1 MKQFRESR
9 AIALAISVWVATPA
23 LAGEAAAPLP
33 LAAKAAEHQIDVTVD
48 GKLFTSYRFA
58 PTLKKPYFWPVI
70 GPKSGKSVT
79 IESMA
84 SHHPHHNSI
93 WIGCDR
99 INGQNF
105 WGPHGRIETG
115 QITST
120 GPKLVQAKG
129 EAVVF
134 TDECTWQK
142 PGGVPVI
149 RDSRRVTIAAPSA
162 DLRLIDFEITLHM
175 LADLSVLKTNHSL
188 FSVRVVPELSV
199 KSGGTLINAEGNKG
213 EKATFGV
220 ASPWCDYYGTRDGVT
235 EGVALFEHPGNRWY
249 PCKWFTRDYGF
260 MSPTPMFWPPDGK
273 AHRFAKDEALTLRY
287 RVIVHAGD
295 VNAANIA
302 GLFKQ
307 YAPNA
312 DLVMVQRAVGA
323 LKTYQF
329 GQSRGPLLKMAD
341 LIRRADGSPELRKT
355 IEECLTALLE
365 TDATFD
371 GKQFACQKLSEI
383 GSDRSVPLLS
393 KLLRDEKLSNTA
405 RFALERIDS
414 PQVDQVF
421 RSALGEFSGDAKIGI
436 INSIA
441 TRRDRRAIPDLAKLA
456 RGKDSPL
463 TSAAI
468 SALGDISGPE
478 AAKALAGLAVPDGLK
493 TLKAD
498 ALVRC
503 ADRMDPAAASAIY
516 RQLVAEGNPT
526 PIRIAALEGIVR
538 TERDRALPT
547 LVGFLESGDPLR
559 QEAAAKF
566 AAGTPGPAATK
577 ALTAHL
583 PSLPPRAKVVL
594 LTTLRTRG
602 DRTAASAVAECAKDD
617 HEGVRAAAFLAL
629 GALGDAGHVEMLAN
643 TAASG
648 GSTGKA
654 AGESL
659 QMLTG
664 QGVDAAMV
672 KAIKGGAPGV
682 RSVLLRSLVA
692 RDYDAV
698 VPVLLASAKDDDA
711 NVHKTACKAL
721 GAVAGQ
727 KELAPMVAL
736 LLGAK
741 KPAARRELERAI
753 ASVAG
758 RTNDADACAQP
769 VAAALAKADDNAKV
783 SLLAILNRVG
793 GNKSLAAIRSQ
804 LANDNP
810 AVKKAAIQALSDWPN
825 PSPMDQLLEI
835 AKSGS
840 SEVHQVLALRG
851 VIKQVV
857 MPANRSVEGTAQLLS
872 EAMQLAKR
880 APEKRAILAVLPT
893 YPCDGALA
901 LAESCLK
908 DKEIA
913 AEAEL
918 AVKQLKR
925 TEGPKFDF
933 QQKGAPVMEGFLEVT
948 QSTLYTDQRGYG
960 WLKALYAARDRKKG
974 TDLTRDFVF
983 DAAPRTFRIRL
994 ANGTRVVTVF
1004 LGDMTTGHDN
1014 MEVLAEGEVKL
1025 RKITNK
1031 AGEVKE
1037 LFFDVKLE
1045 DGLLDIEFRNGG
1057 GRNPHWTCAGL
1068 MVGK

>member
-1 MKQFRESR
+1 MNHFREL
-9 AIALAISVWVATPA
+9 AATALAISVW
-23 LAGEAAAPLP
+23 AAAEEAPEPLP
-33 LAAKAAEHQIDVTVD
+33 LAAKAAKHQLDITVA

-79 IESMA
+79 IESMTN
-84 SHHPHHNSI
+84 HHPHHNSI

-105 WGPHGRIETG
+105 WGPHGKIETG

-120 GPKLVQAKG
+120 GPKLVQDKG

-142 PGGVPVI
+142 PGAEPVL
-149 RDSRRVTIAAPSA
+149 RDTRQVTIRAPSA

-175 LADLSVLKTNHSL
+175 LTDLSVLRTNHSM

-199 KSGGTLINAEGNKG
+199 TSGGTLVNAEGNKG

-220 ASPWCDYYGTRDGVT
+220 ASPWCDYYGTRDKIT

-249 PCKWFTRDYGF
+249 PCQWFTRDYGF

-273 AHRFAKDEALTLRY
+273 GHHFAKDEKLTLRY
-287 RVIVHAGD
+287 RVVVHVGD

-302 GLFKQ
+302 GLFRE

-312 DLVMVQRAVGA
+312 DLVMVQRAAGP

-329 GQSRGPLLKMAD
+329 GQSRDPLLKMSS
-341 LIRRADGSPELRKT
+341 LIRKADRSPELRNT
-355 IEECLTALLE
+355 IEECLTALLK

-371 GKQFACQKLSEI
+371 CKQFVCQKLSEI
-383 GSDRSVPLLS
+383 GTERSVPVLA
-393 KLLRDEKLSNTA
+393 KLLRDKKLFNTA

-414 PQVDQVF
+414 PQVDPVF
-421 RSALGEFSGDAKIGI
+421 RAALAEFSGDAKIGI
-436 INSIA
+436 INSMG
-441 TRRDRRAIPDLAKLA
+441 TCRDRGAIPDLAKLA
-456 RGKDSPL
+456 SGKDSQL
-463 TSAAI
+463 ASAAI
-468 SALGDISGPE
+468 SALGNISGPE
-478 AAKALAGLAVPDGLK
+478 AAKALAGLTVPDGLK

-503 ADRMDPAAASAIY
+503 ADRMEPGAASAIY
-516 RQLVAEGNPT
+516 RQLVTVGNPT
-526 PIRIAALEGIVR
+526 AIRIAALEGVVR
-538 TERDRALPT
+538 TERGKALPT
-547 LVGFLESGDPLR
+547 LVDFLKSSDPLR

-566 AAGTPGPAATK
+566 AVAIPGSAATK
-577 ALTAHL
+577 ALTAQL
-583 PSLPPRAKVVL
+583 PSLPPRVKVVL

-602 DRTAASAVAECAKDD
+602 DKSGVAAVAECAKDSD
-617 HEGVRAAAFLAL
+617 ESARAAALLAL
-629 GALGDAGHVEMLAN
+629 GALGDARHVGMLAN
-643 TAASG
+643 AAASG
-648 GSTGKA
+648 GIAGKA
-654 AGESL
+654 AVEGL
-659 QMLTG
+659 LVLTG
-664 QGVDAAMV
+664 QGVDPAIV
-672 KAIKGGAPGV
+672 KGIKEGAPAV
-682 RSVLLRSLVA
+682 RTVLLRSLVA

-698 VPVLLASAKDDDA
+698 IPVLLVSAKDDDA
-711 NVHKTACKAL
+711 DVHKTACRAL

-736 LLGAK
+736 LLSTK
-741 KPAARRELERAI
+741 KPTARRELEQAI
-753 ASVAG
+753 GSVAG
-758 RTNDADACAQP
+758 RVNDADACAGP
-769 VAAALAKADDNAKV
+769 LAAALAKADDGAKA
-783 SLLAILNRVG
+783 SLVAILRRVG
-793 GNKSLAAIRSQ
+793 GAKSLAAIQSQ
-804 LANDNP
+804 LTSDSP
-810 AVKKAAIQALSDWPN
+810 VVKKAAIQALADWPD
-825 PSPMDQLLEI
+825 PSPMDQLTEI
-835 AKSGS
+835 AKSDS
-840 SEVHQVLALRG
+840 NEVHRVLALRG

-857 MPANRSVEGTAQLLS
+857 MPANRSVEATAQLLT
-872 EAMQLAKR
+872 EAMELAEH
-880 APEKRAILAVLPT
+880 APEKRAVLAVLPT

-908 DKEIA
+908 DKEVA

-918 AVKQLKR
+918 ALKQLRR

-960 WLKALYAARDRKKG
+960 WLKPLYAARDRGKG
-974 TDLTRDFVF
+974 TPLTRDFVF
-983 DAAPRTFRIRL
+983 DAQPRTFRLRL
-994 ANGTRVVTVF
+994 ANGLRVVTVF

-1014 MEVLAEGEVKL
+1014 MEVRAEGEVKL